1 MIKKIVVWSKCVK
14 VDDKEFISVRT
25 RMSDGNIIFVKLV
38 GEDDRLSDL
47 LKKPNV
53 CLLTIDSDKGNMNLK
68 YIVSNDTKIYSDL
81 YIETSCITNVDY
93 DTPKR
98 EVTNNTINLL

>member
-14 VDDKEFISVRT
+14 VDGKEFISVRT
-25 RMSDGNIIFVKLV
+25 RMSDGNIIFVKFV

-53 CLLTIDSDKGNMNLK
+53 CLLTIDSDRGNMNLK

-93 DTPKR
+93 DAPKR